1 MKKILLALL
10 LLNFMLFSAKSE
22 IINDIKLE
30 NNIRVSKESILAF
43 GNIKLGKDYS
53 GGYALVKKIAFKGGL
68 KKVRSEYAQWLI
80 NKKSPSN
87 NAPLNNPKEDDSEKI
102 NYV

>member
-43 GNIKLGKDYS
+43 GNIKLGKD
-53 GGYALVKKIAFKGGL
+53 
-68 KKVRSEYAQWLI
+68 
-80 NKKSPSN
+80 
-87 NAPLNNPKEDDSEKI
+87 
-102 NYV
+102 

>member
-43 GNIKLGKDYS
+43 GNIKLGKDYTE
-53 GGYALVKKIAFKGGL
+53 
-68 KKVRSEYAQWLI
+68 SEI
-80 NKKSPSN
+80 NQ
-87 NAPLNNPKEDDSEKI
+87 I
-102 NYV
+102 T